1 MLLKAM
7 MTQNQQ
13 IQNLPKTKPKTNI
26 RDYAVKSDDDP
37 KPTIQNLRKTKPKT
51 NIRDYAV
58 KSDDDPKP
66 KDPISWPML

>member
-7 MTQNQQ
+7 MTQNRQ
-13 IQNLPKTKPKTNI
+13 IQK
-26 RDYAVKSDDDP
+26 
-37 KPTIQNLRKTKPKT
+37 LRKTKPKT